1 MSTPAPR
8 PRRRTTARLF
18 TNLMVAL
25 PVAATLAWIGWVVV
39 FGGAE
44 ARAIYENFLVKAGQ
58 PAPNFALRDVKG
70 EATTLRRVTAGAP
83 TLVVVMD
90 PKCPHCHAE
99 IESVQKILAD
109 MPGPAPRVVLVSA
122 GDSATLPE
130 AAAKYP
136 GLPLYDDYTG
146 ALDRLGLKMVP
157 ALFSVQPD
165 GRIRDVRVGV
175 QTPQYLRSVLSALAP
190 SGA

>member
-1 MSTPAPR
+1 MSTAAPR
-8 PRRRTTARLF
+8 PRRRPRARLF
-18 TNLMVAL
+18 TNVMLAL
-25 PVAATLAWIGWVVV
+25 PVLATLAWIGWVVV

-44 ARAIYENFLVKAGQ
+44 AREIYESFRVKAGA

-70 EATTLRRVTAGAP
+70 EATTLRRVTGDVP

-90 PKCPHCHAE
+90 PRCPHCHTE
-99 IESVQKILAD
+99 IESVRSILAELR
-109 MPGPAPRVVLVSA
+109 GGAPRVVLVSA

-136 GLPLYDDYTG
+136 ELPLYDDYTG

-157 ALFSVQPD
+157 ALFTVHPD
-165 GRIRDVRVGV
+165 GRVRDVRVGV
-175 QTPQYLRSVLSALAP
+175 QTPQYLRSVLTTLSP
-190 SGA
+190 RGA